1 VQPLLLKSTP
11 HALHLRPPPHRRRF
25 SPAMTAP
32 TEKQIDE
39 KKEPKSKTKKKRHR
53 KGKTDSL

>member
-1 VQPLLLKSTP
+1 LLRSKP
-11 HALHLRPPPHRRRF
+11 HALLLRPPPHRRRF